1 MYESAAVPVAARLTP
16 HESEARNVHLAVP
29 FSLAFTLANGLTPA
43 RRRTAAVLAAAVCVA
58 AAVLLGLR
66 TLFGAERL
74 LLRLDIILILVIF
87 DQIDHYVDEF
97 DHLVPRSRFILQV
110 LMHHVHAIRILVIVG
125 HLLDP

>member
-1 MYESAAVPVAARLTP
+1 MHEAAVLPVAARLTP
-16 HESEARNVHLAVP
+16 HVSEARNVHLVP
-29 FSLAFTLANGLTPA
+29 FSLAFTLAKGLNPA
-43 RRRTAAVLAAAVCVA
+43 RLRTAAALAAAVSIT
-58 AAVLLGLR
+58 AAVLLGLS
-66 TLFGAERL
+66 TLLLGPEGL

>member
-1 MYESAAVPVAARLTP
+1 MHEAAVLPVAARLTP
-16 HESEARNVHLAVP
+16 HVSEARNVHLVP

-43 RRRTAAVLAAAVCVA
+43 RRRTAAVLAAAVCVT